1 MDLAQF
7 RYLTFDVV
15 GTLID
20 FEGGIVDSLGEIAA
34 EANSAGVMVWP
45 NWALPGLPI
54 CATRASSCALL
65 RGLRPTTMCRRWV
78 AAIGATPAKPFSG
91 IAWVAVLAQAA
102 AWAAAGASRAPA
114 LNTADSAA
122 AMARLARR
130 YKLIAMTNARRWA
143 LDHFE
148 RELGSPFYAT
158 FTVDDTGSEK
168 PDPAFF
174 TQVFDFVERDGG
186 AKSQILHVAQS
197 QYHDIGISRQLGIA
211 NCWIERRHDKQGY
224 GGTIAPASFT
234 KPDFHFH
241 SMAELADAV
250 DHVPAT

>member
-7 RYLTFDVV
+7 RFLTFDVV

-20 FEGGIVDSLGEIAA
+20 FEGGIVASLGEIAA
-34 EANSAGVMVWP
+34 ESGRVIDGEQALSLYRAARYAADADRFPDDLVRVYDVIAPQLGLPRQTALGERFRDSAG
-45 NWALPGLPI
+45 
-54 CATRASSCALL
+54 
-65 RGLRPTTMCRRWV
+65 RWK
-78 AAIGATPAKPFSG
+78 AFP
-91 IAWVAVLAQAA
+91 
-102 AWAAAGASRAPA
+102 
-114 LNTADSAA
+114 DSIA
-122 AMARLARR
+122 AMAHLARR

-158 FTVDDTGSEK
+158 FTVDDTGTEK

-174 TQVFDFVERDGG
+174 TQVLGFVARDGG
-186 AKSQILHVAQS
+186 SKSEILHVAQS
-197 QYHDIGISRQLGIA
+197 QYHDIGISRQLGIT

-241 SMAELADAV
+241 SMAELADVV
-250 DHVPAT
+250 DQVPAA

>member
-1 MDLAQF
+1 MCRMDLAQF

-20 FEGGIVDSLGEIAA
+20 FEGGIVASLGEIAA
-34 EANSAGVMVWP
+34 EFGTQIDGEQ
-45 NWALPGLPI
+45 ALGLYRAARYAADADRFPDDLVRVYDEIAPQLGLP
-54 CATRASSCALL
+54 R
-65 RGLRPTTMCRRWV
+65 
-78 AAIGATPAKPFSG
+78 
-91 IAWVAVLAQAA
+91 QAA
-102 AWAAAGASRAPA
+102 LGERFRESAKHWQAFP
-114 LNTADSAA
+114 DSAA
-122 AMARLARR
+122 AMARLAKR
-130 YKLIAMTNARRWA
+130 YRLIAMTNARRWA

-148 RELGSPFYAT
+148 RELGAPFYAT
-158 FTVDDTGSEK
+158 FTVDDTGTEK

-174 TQVFDFVERDGG
+174 TQVFDYIERDGG

-211 NCWIERRHDKQGY
+211 NCWIERRHDKQGF

>member
-1 MDLAQF
+1 MSTMDLAQF

-20 FEGGIVDSLGEIAA
+20 FEGGIVTSLGHIAA
-34 EANSAGVMVWP
+34 ESSKVIDGEQ
-45 NWALPGLPI
+45 ALSLYRAARYAADADRFPDDLVRVYDVIAPQLGLP
-54 CATRASSCALL
+54 RQ
-65 RGLRPTTMCRRWV
+65 TTLGERFRDSAARWK
-78 AAIGATPAKPFSG
+78 AFP
-91 IAWVAVLAQAA
+91 
-102 AWAAAGASRAPA
+102 
-114 LNTADSAA
+114 DSAA
-122 AMARLARR
+122 AMARLASR

-158 FTVDDTGSEK
+158 FTVDDTGTEK

-174 TQVFDFVERDGG
+174 TQVFDFVARDGG
-186 AKSQILHVAQS
+186 TTSQILHVAQS
-197 QYHDIGISRQLGIA
+197 QYHDIGISRQLGIT

>member
-20 FEGGIVDSLGEIAA
+20 FEGGIVSSLGEIAG
-34 EANSAGVMVWP
+34 EANKVIDGEQ
-45 NWALPGLPI
+45 ALSLYRAARYAADADRFPDDLVRVYDVIAPQLGLPRQ
-54 CATRASSCALL
+54 TALGE
-65 RGLRPTTMCRRWV
+65 RFR
-78 AAIGATPAKPFSG
+78 
-91 IAWVAVLAQAA
+91 
-102 AWAAAGASRAPA
+102 
-114 LNTADSAA
+114 DSAA
-122 AMARLARR
+122 RWKAFPDSAGAMARLARR

-148 RELGSPFYAT
+148 RELGSPFYAA
-158 FTVDDTGSEK
+158 FTVDDTGTEK

-186 AKSQILHVAQS
+186 TTSQILHVAQS
-197 QYHDIGISRQLGIA
+197 QYHDIGISRQLGII

-224 GGTIAPASFT
+224 GGTIEPASFT
-234 KPDFHFH
+234 KPDFHFR
-241 SMAELADAV
+241 SMAELADAA
-250 DHVPAT
+250 DRVPAA

>member
-1 MDLAQF
+1 MTKLDLTQF

-20 FEGGIVDSLGEIAA
+20 FEGGIVASLGEIAV
-34 EANSAGVMVWP
+34 EANTAIDGEQ
-45 NWALPGLPI
+45 ALNLYRAARYAADADRFPDDLVRVYDVIAPQLGLPRQ
-54 CATRASSCALL
+54 TALGE
-65 RGLRPTTMCRRWV
+65 RFR
-78 AAIGATPAKPFSG
+78 
-91 IAWVAVLAQAA
+91 
-102 AWAAAGASRAPA
+102 
-114 LNTADSAA
+114 DSAARWKAFPDSVA

-130 YKLIAMTNARRWA
+130 SKLIAMTNARRWA

-158 FTVDDTGSEK
+158 FTVDDTGTEK

-186 AKSQILHVAQS
+186 STSQILHVAQS
-197 QYHDIGISRQLGIA
+197 QYHDIGISRQLGIT

-241 SMAELADAV
+241 SMAELADAM
-250 DHVPAT
+250 DHVPAK